1 MLKKYFTILICSF
14 TINSFSQNLK
24 IDSLRIELKNDK
36 TDKFK
41 AYKALF
47 NEYAVSQDPDNQK
60 MIAYEYFNY
69 ALKSKD
75 NSTIAKSKILI
86 AWYFYHKMDLK
97 KALTTLSEALIL
109 ANKSNNNYTIGLVYS
124 YIGNIYYLM
133 NDSKNTYKNSSLAIN
148 YLQEIGAC
156 DDCSI
161 IINNMKLNIIN
172 MYINLGQ
179 FDVAKSYLF
188 KLKRNFNNLNPTQKT
203 TLLNY
208 EVSIYECLNENN
220 LAVKVLE
227 LNLKQTPQ
235 IKDKTTRNSAKK
247 EIYFN
252 LANNYLK
259 LNNIFISKQYLDSIQ
274 LLGNTLN
281 FVDTAIK
288 PYLNNL
294 NIEIL
299 LKEKKY
305 SEAIVLSNESLN
317 ELSEMNDLKSTSKTY
332 SLKARGY
339 FEMKDYDNSILN
351 YEKNKS
357 ILLGLNIKSDLI
369 ESLPKLIDL
378 YSIKNN
384 PKKVKE
390 NFELYTKLKNELFNE
405 QVANSI
411 TTTEI
416 KYETELKES
425 KIKTQQLQIQ
435 KEKSNKNIAL
445 LGIAFILFL
454 GVGGFS
460 FYRNKQNQSNL
471 KTQNTLLGLQQ
482 NLIEAELS
490 NLNKQLDPHE
500 IKNLIAS
507 ISPEIQEKAPESY
520 RKMVK
525 LFNLTKASLNSSSIT
540 DTIENQLKQVDDFLS
555 LEKSM
560 LPIPLEYSINNTIQN
575 EQILIPRLL
584 LKNLVE
590 NALKHGIKQQE
601 TGGNISVI
609 VQEKDN
615 FIYIT
620 VDDTGKGREQDIS
633 LDNGIGTTTYQKLF
647 ATLNPKNKE
656 NATFEIIDKQQGTKV
671 EVRIPTHYKYS

>member
-1 MLKKYFTILICSF
+1 
-14 TINSFSQNLK
+14 
-24 IDSLRIELKNDK
+24 
-36 TDKFK
+36 
-41 AYKALF
+41 
-47 NEYAVSQDPDNQK
+47 
-60 MIAYEYFNY
+60 
-69 ALKSKD
+69 
-75 NSTIAKSKILI
+75 
-86 AWYFYHKMDLK
+86 
-97 KALTTLSEALIL
+97 
-109 ANKSNNNYTIGLVYS
+109 
-124 YIGNIYYLM
+124 
-133 NDSKNTYKNSSLAIN
+133 
-148 YLQEIGAC
+148 
-156 DDCSI
+156 
-161 IINNMKLNIIN
+161 

-220 LAVKVLE
+220 LAIKVLE
-227 LNLKQTPQ
+227 LNLKQTSQ

-247 EIYFN
+247 EVYFN

-445 LGIAFILFL
+445 LGIAFILLL
-454 GVGGFS
+454 GFGGFW
-460 FYRNKQNQSNL
+460 FYRNKQNQTNL

-500 IKNLIAS
+500 IKNLLAH

-520 RKMVK
+520 RKMLK

-540 DTIENQLKQVDDFLS
+540 DTIENQLKQIDDFLS

-560 LPIPLEYSINNTIQN
+560 SSIPFEYSIHNSIEDTQIQ
-575 EQILIPRLL
+575 IPRLL

-601 TGGNISVI
+601 TGGSITII
-609 VQEKDN
+609 VQEKEN
-615 FIYIT
+615 FIYIA
-620 VDDTGKGREQDIS
+620 VDDTGKGRQHAIS
-633 LDNGIGTTTYQKLF
+633 LDSGIGTTTYQKLF

-671 EVRIPTHYKYS
+671 EVQIPTHYKYS